1 MPHPTLELAVRI
13 ARHDSPSA
21 ILLQIASRL
30 HPDRLQI
37 ASRLHPNAKVLIAGI
52 LLPLTP
58 AYSPLDCRP
67 VQSPPLPPPIS
78 RRLPPNTPYPRTP
91 TPHPPPYPQL
101 PHSAVRVRLVEEL
114 RTILEPQLGEGA
126 LVVSGSSMER
136 REGSEYDFNEP
147 LLERL
152 VGAAPPFDT
161 GDVVVAMAFCLPGR
175 HAGPGGDVAEILEA
189 ARVGEPGL
197 RTFTTPLLAAQPLVL
212 ELLRDRA
219 LAAEQEVLQSE
230 ASVPAPHALM

>member
-1 MPHPTLELAVRI
+1 M
-13 ARHDSPSA
+13 
-21 ILLQIASRL
+21 
-30 HPDRLQI
+30 
-37 ASRLHPNAKVLIAGI
+37 
-52 LLPLTP
+52 
-58 AYSPLDCRP
+58 
-67 VQSPPLPPPIS
+67 
-78 RRLPPNTPYPRTP
+78 
-91 TPHPPPYPQL
+91 
-101 PHSAVRVRLVEEL
+101 RVRLVEEL